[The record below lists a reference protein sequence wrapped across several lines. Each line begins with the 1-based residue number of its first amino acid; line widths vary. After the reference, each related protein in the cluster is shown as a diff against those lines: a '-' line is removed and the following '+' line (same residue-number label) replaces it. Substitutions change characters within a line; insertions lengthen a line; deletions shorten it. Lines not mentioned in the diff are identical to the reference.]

1 MDVIM
6 PQKTKIEKQDIILA
20 ALDIV
25 RKDGMAALNA
35 REVAKRLQCST
46 QPIFSNFA
54 SMEMLKMAVIE
65 NGMKIYQ
72 SYLNAEREA
81 DRYPAYKASGM
92 GYIRLAREE
101 PQLFSLLFMR
111 DRQGEN
117 LPQEDESL
125 APVLDILQRTLGVSM
140 ERAKLFHLEMW
151 VFVHGIAS
159 MIATG
164 YLDWDEEMVS
174 RVMSDMYQGLVMR
187 FKEDV

>member
-1 MDVIM
+1 M

-46 QPIFSNFA
+46 QPIFSNFD
-54 SMEMLKMAVIE
+54 SMETLKMAVIE
-65 NGMKIYQ
+65 KGMDIYR
-72 SYLNAEREA
+72 SYLCSEREA
-81 DRYPAYKASGM
+81 ERYPAYKASGM

-111 DRQGEN
+111 DRQSEVM
-117 LPQEDESL
+117 PQEDTSL
-125 APVLDILQRTLGVSM
+125 TVIFEILQRSLGLSV
-140 ERAKLFHLEMW
+140 EQAKLFHLETW

-164 YLDWDEEMVS
+164 YLDWDEETVS
-174 RVMSDMYQGLVMR
+174 HVMTDMYQGLVMR
-187 FKEDV
+187 FKEKEKV